1 MSPIRNPKAPMNVE
15 IDVDRDLCI
24 GSATCVRLAAG
35 VFALDDDEIA
45 TVQDPNAAGPDTLRL
60 AAEACPT
67 SAITI
72 GGRPGAERA

>member
-1 MSPIRNPKAPMNVE
+1 MTIE

-24 GSATCVRLAAG
+24 GSGTCVRLAPGA
-35 VFALDDDEIA
+35 FALDDDEIA
-45 TVQDPNAAGPDTLRL
+45 TVQDAHAVGVDKLRL

-72 GGRPGAERA
+72 GGRQGDERA

>member
-1 MSPIRNPKAPMNVE
+1 MSIE

-35 VFALDDDEIA
+35 AFALDDDEIA
-45 TVQDPNAAGPDTLRL
+45 TVTDGSAVGVDKLRL
-60 AAEACPT
+60 AADACPT

-72 GGRPGAERA
+72 TDRQGDDRA